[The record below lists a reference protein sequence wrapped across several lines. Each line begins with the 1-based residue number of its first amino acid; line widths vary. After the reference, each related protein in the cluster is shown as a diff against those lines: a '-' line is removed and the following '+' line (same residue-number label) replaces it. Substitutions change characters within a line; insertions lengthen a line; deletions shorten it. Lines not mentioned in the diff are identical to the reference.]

1 MKTLKSFATIVAML
15 MCCITTSAQTLVD
28 GIWYNFNSNGTAEVT
43 RNGKYTGAV
52 TIPAT
57 VSYNDQTYDVTSI
70 GGNAFYQCS
79 SLTSITIPNSVTSIG
94 SSAFYGCSK
103 LTDVHITSIENWCSI
118 TFGDSYSNPLYN
130 GGNLYLNGNLV
141 TEITIP
147 SSVSQIKTYAF
158 YYSGV
163 KITLQSTTP
172 PVLKSTYAFDS
183 NSCFVVPS
191 AAYDDYCS
199 APYWAN
205 MKTRITKDDMNVKN
219 VALTANSNRS
229 ALETEIGEANLRYVT
244 DLTISGTINS
254 YDFMVMRNKM
264 TMLRN
269 LDLSEASIVA
279 NKYEHYTDYCT
290 EDNKFPEYGLYNCKL
305 NTLILPKNIESIG
318 SYAIADNVQLR
329 KVEIQKGVTTIGNYA
344 FYSCSKLTHVDIP
357 NSVTSIG
364 SYAFNYCSNL
374 KSVEI
379 QKGLV
384 SIGIYCFASCS
395 SLSSIMLPP
404 SITSIGRYAFSSC
417 SNLSEVHL
425 PSSLRSIGDN
435 AFNCG
440 SKLKDVYVYVVEPID
455 IGQNTF
461 TKSGNNFTSTLH
473 APKTSYWDYYY
484 NTQWSQFLSFAEF
497 DGTYDNFY
505 LEGDKTLDNET
516 GSLEGEDGK
525 APDAELG
532 NNSGIIV
539 DDVNQNLGDV
549 DVEHD
554 GENGGS
560 IIVGGGGQVTFENL
574 TFHINV
580 QGGRWYFFCFPFD
593 VRSEDIKCENG
604 ADWVFRYYDGEER
617 ANNGKGGWKN
627 VTSDGNGNFLKAA
640 TGYIFQCSKNDV
652 LTLTAKNGKIKKEE
666 KYNELKEHVTQNMQ
680 DASWNFVGNPYLSY
694 YEITQEDYSA
704 PITVWDGK
712 KYIAIRPGD
721 ENYTLAPFEAFF
733 VQKPSGTNSVNYNPD
748 NQKTYNQTKN
758 NGNGNK
764 ARMAGH
770 AGTERL
776 LVNITL
782 SDGKE
787 TDRTRVVFNE
797 KATMDYELE
806 CDASKFIT
814 EGVPQLY
821 TLSTGNVMYA
831 INERPM
837 AQGCINLGFSVPAYG
852 KYTIEGQR
860 MDIGMLLMDNI
871 TGEVHDLSK
880 GGYEFTSQAGTFN
893 SRFTLVAKADATGI
907 NETEN
912 GEDADNS
919 TLYNIKGQQVKT
931 MEQGEIYIKNNV
943 KVTKN

>member
-28 GIWYNFNSNGTAEVT
+28 GIWYNFNSNGTASVT
-43 RNGKYTGAV
+43 KKGDNCYRGAV

-57 VSYNDQTYDVTSI
+57 VTYSDQTYDVTSI
-70 GGNAFYQCS
+70 GSDAFRNCS

-94 SSAFYGCSK
+94 SYAFYGCSK

-118 TFGDSYSNPLYN
+118 TFGGSNSNPLCC

-147 SSVSQIKTYAF
+147 SNVTQIKDYAF

-172 PVLKSTYAFDS
+172 PVLKSTSAFDS
-183 NSCFVVPS
+183 NSYFVVPA
-191 AAYDDYCS
+191 AAYDDYCA
-199 APYWAN
+199 APYWAEI
-205 MKTRITKDDMNVKN
+205 KTRITKDNMNVKN

-264 TMLRN
+264 TLLRN
-269 LDLSEASIVA
+269 LDLSEATIVA
-279 NKYEHYTDYCT
+279 NKYEHYTNYCT
-290 EDNKFPEYGLYNCKL
+290 EDNKFPGYGLYNCKL
-305 NTLILPKNIESIG
+305 NTLILPNNIESIG
-318 SYAIADNVQLR
+318 EYALSNNRLR
-329 KVEIQKGVTTIGNYA
+329 EISIPEIVTTLGSHA
-344 FYSCSKLTHVDIP
+344 FS
-357 NSVTSIG
+357 G
-364 SYAFNYCSNL
+364 CSNL
-374 KSVEI
+374 KSVDI
-379 QKGLV
+379 PKGV
-384 SIGIYCFASCS
+384 VNIDNSCFYGCS
-395 SLSSIMLPP
+395 SLTSITLPP
-404 SITSIGRYAFSSC
+404 SITSIGSYAFQSC

-425 PSSLRSIGDN
+425 PSSLRSVGN
-435 AFNCG
+435 GAFDCG

-473 APKTSYWDYYY
+473 APKTSFWDYYY
-484 NTQWSQFLSFAEF
+484 DTQWSQFLTFAEF

-532 NNSGIIV
+532 ENSGIIV
-539 DDVNQNLGDV
+539 GGDVNQDLGDV

-640 TGYIFQCSKNDV
+640 TGYIFQCSKDDV
-652 LTLTAKNGKIKKEE
+652 LTLTAKNGQIKKEK

-806 CDASKFIT
+806 CDASKFST
-814 EGVPQLY
+814 EGMPQLY

-837 AQGCINLGFSVPAYG
+837 AQGCINLGFSVPVYG

-880 GGYEFTSQAGTFN
+880 GAYEFTSQAGTFN
-893 SRFTLVAKADATGI
+893 SRFTLVAKDDATGI

-919 TLYNIKGQQVKT
+919 TLYNIKGQRVKT
-931 MEQGEIYIKNNV
+931 MEQGEVYIKNNV

>member
-1 MKTLKSFATIVAML
+1 MKTLKTFATMAAML
-15 MCCITTSAQTLVD
+15 LCCVISNAQTLVD
-28 GIWYNFNSNGTAEVT
+28 GIYYSLNSSSAT
-43 RNGKYTGAV
+43 
-52 TIPAT
+52 AT
-57 VSYNDQTYDVTSI
+57 VTYGSTKYSGDIVIPETITYGENVYTVT
-70 GGNAFYQCS
+70 A
-79 SLTSITIPNSVTSIG
+79 IG
-94 SSAFYGCSK
+94 SSAFYGCSNLK
-103 LTDVHITSIENWCSI
+103 SIAIPKTVTNSASQAFDGCSALSSVYISSLEAWCKIS
-118 TFGDSYSNPLYN
+118 FNSYYGNPLNYAE
-130 GGNLYLNGNLV
+130 NLYLNGNLV
-141 TEITIP
+141 TDLEIPNTVTKIRDYAFKDFDYFTSVTIP
-147 SSVSQIKTYAF
+147 ESVTSIGEGAFNSAGCELKFLSSTPA
-158 YYSGV
+158 
-163 KITLQSTTP
+163 TLAST
-172 PVLKSTYAFDS
+172 
-183 NSCFVVPS
+183 SCFSSNAVFIVPES
-191 AAYDDYCS
+191 AYNTYCS
-199 APYWAN
+199 APYWSN
-205 MKTRITKDDMNVKN
+205 MKNRITKNNPNLIRQNVSTTG
-219 VALTANSNRS
+219 VGLYS
-229 ALETEIGEANLRYVT
+229 AIGEGNLGFVV
-244 DLTISGTINS
+244 DLTISGTIDS
-254 YDFMVMRNKM
+254 YDFMILRNKM
-264 TMLRN
+264 PLLRHLN
-269 LDLSEASIVA
+269 MENATIVA
-279 NKYEHYTDYCT
+279 NDYEHYTGYHT
-290 EDNKFPEYGLYNCKL
+290 EDNKFPGYGLYGCKL
-305 NTLILPKNIESIG
+305 KTLVLPKNIVSIG
-318 SYAIADNVQLR
+318 TYAIYGNQLLDICIPED
-329 KVEIQKGVTTIGNYA
+329 VATIGTNA
-344 FYSCSKLTHVDIP
+344 FY
-357 NSVTSIG
+357 G
-364 SYAFNYCSNL
+364 CSNL

-379 QKGLV
+379 PKGV
-384 SIGIYCFASCS
+384 QRIEGNCFQNCG
-395 SLSSIMLPP
+395 SLTSLMLPP
-404 SITSIGRYAFSSC
+404 SITYIGNSAFYSC
-417 SNLSEVHL
+417 SQLTEVHL
-425 PSSLRSIGDN
+425 PSSLRSLGDN
-435 AFNCG
+435 AFNSC
-440 SKLKDVYVYVVEPID
+440 SKLKDVFVYVVEPIS

-461 TKSGNNFTSTLH
+461 TKFGNNFISTLH
-473 APKTSYWDYYY
+473 APRQSYNDYYWD
-484 NTQWSQFLSFAEF
+484 TQWSQFLSFAEF
-497 DGTYDNFY
+497 EGTYDNFY

-516 GSLEGEDGK
+516 GSLKGEDGK

-532 NNSGIIV
+532 ENSGIIV
-539 DDVNQNLGDV
+539 GGDVNQNLGDV

-560 IIVGGGGQVTFENL
+560 IIVGGDGEVNFENL

-694 YEITQEDYSA
+694 YEITQDDYSA

-797 KATMDYELE
+797 KAAMDYELE
-806 CDASKFIT
+806 CDASKFST
-814 EGVPQLY
+814 EGMPQLY

>member
-15 MCCITTSAQTLVD
+15 MCCITTCAQTLVD
-28 GIWYNFNSNGTAEVT
+28 GIWYNFYSNGTAEVT
-43 RNGKYTGAV
+43 QNGKYTGNV

-70 GGNAFYQCS
+70 GYEAFYYCS

-94 SSAFYGCSK
+94 YSAFNYCSK

-118 TFGDSYSNPLYN
+118 TFGDSDSNPLYN

-172 PVLKSTYAFDS
+172 PVLKSTSAFDS

-199 APYWAN
+199 APYWSN

-269 LDLSEASIVA
+269 LDLSEATIVA
-279 NKYEHYTDYCT
+279 NKYEHYTNYCT

-318 SYAIADNVQLR
+318 SYAIAYNMQLR
-329 KVEIQKGVTTIGNYA
+329 EVEIQKGVITIGNRA
-344 FYSCSKLTHVDIP
+344 FDDCSKLTQVDIP

-364 SYAFNYCSNL
+364 SHAFYGCSNL

-384 SIGIYCFASCS
+384 SIGQDCFASCR

-404 SITSIGRYAFSSC
+404 SITSIGSYAFSGCYS
-417 SNLSEVHL
+417 LSEVHL
-425 PSSLRSIGDN
+425 PSSLRSVGDN
-435 AFNCG
+435 AFSSC
-440 SKLKDVYVYVVEPID
+440 SKLKDVYVYVVEPIQ

-484 NTQWSQFLSFAEF
+484 NTQWSQFLTFAEF
-497 DGTYDNFY
+497 EGTYDNFY
-505 LEGDKTLDNET
+505 LEGDKVLDNET
-516 GSLEGEDGK
+516 GSIDGEDGK

-532 NNSGIIV
+532 ENSGIIV
-539 DDVNQNLGDV
+539 GGDVNQDLGNV

-560 IIVGGGGQVTFENL
+560 IIVEGEGQVTFENL
-574 TFHINV
+574 TFHIKV
-580 QGGRWYFFCFPFD
+580 KGGRWYFFCFPFD
-593 VRSEDIKCENG
+593 VRKGDVKCENG

-640 TGYIFQCSKNDV
+640 TGYIFQCSKDDV
-652 LTLTAKNGKIKKEE
+652 LTLSAKNDKIKQE
-666 KYNELKEHVTQNMQ
+666 KKYIELVEHVTENMQ

-694 YEITQEDYSA
+694 YEITQDDYSA

-721 ENYTLAPFEAFF
+721 DSYVLAPFEAFF
-733 VQKPSGTNSVNYNPD
+733 VQKPNGTNTVNYNPE
-748 NQKTYNQTKN
+748 NQMTYNQAQNSGSNARVAGMSN
-758 NGNGNK
+758 NTQ
-764 ARMAGH
+764 RM
-770 AGTERL
+770 L
-776 LVNITL
+776 INITL
-782 SDGKE
+782 NNGVES
-787 TDRTRVVFNE
+787 DRTRVVFNDN
-797 KATMDYELE
+797 ANMAYELE
-806 CDASKFIT
+806 CDASKFST
-814 EGVPQLY
+814 EDAIQIY
-821 TLSTGNVMYA
+821 TMNADNVMYA

-837 AQGCINLGFSVPAYG
+837 AQGCVNVGYSVPAQG
-852 KYTIEGQR
+852 KYTIEAPRQ
-860 MDIGMLLMDNI
+860 DIGVLLMDNI
-871 TGEVHDLSK
+871 TGEVHDLTK
-880 GGYEFTSQAGTFN
+880 GAYEFASEAGTFN
-893 SRFTLVAKADATGI
+893 NRFMLIAKGDATAIEKVDGA
-907 NETEN
+907 
-912 GEDADNS
+912 EDGNA
-919 TLYNIKGQQVKT
+919 TWLYNIKGQRVKT
-931 MEQGEIYIKNNV
+931 MEQGEVYIKNNV

>member
-1 MKTLKSFATIVAML
+1 MKTLKTFATMAAML
-15 MCCITTSAQTLVD
+15 LCCVISNAQTLVD
-28 GIWYNFNSNGTAEVT
+28 GIFYSLYSSSAT
-43 RNGKYTGAV
+43 
-52 TIPAT
+52 AT
-57 VSYNDQTYDVTSI
+57 VTYGSTKYSGDIVIPETITYGENVYTVTAI
-70 GGNAFYQCS
+70 GSNAFNGCS
-79 SLTSITIPNSVTSIG
+79 NLKSITIPKTVTSSGYNAFGNCSIL
-94 SSAFYGCSK
+94 SSVYISSLDAWCNISFDNFYG
-103 LTDVHITSIENWCSI
+103 
-118 TFGDSYSNPLYN
+118 NPLIYAE
-130 GGNLYLNGNLV
+130 NLYLNGNFV
-141 TEITIP
+141 TDLEIPNT
-147 SSVSQIKTYAF
+147 VTKIKD
-158 YYSGV
+158 
-163 KITLQSTTP
+163 
-172 PVLKSTYAFDS
+172 YAFDGFNYFTS
-183 NSCFVVPS
+183 VTIPESVSSIGEEAFNSVGCEIKFLSSTPATLASTSCFSSNAVFIVPES
-191 AAYDDYCS
+191 AYNTYCS
-199 APYWAN
+199 APYWSN
-205 MKTRITKDDMNVKN
+205 MKNRITKNNPNLIRQNVSTTG
-219 VALTANSNRS
+219 VGLYS
-229 ALETEIGEANLRYVT
+229 AIGETNLGFVV
-244 DLTISGTINS
+244 DLTISGNINS
-254 YDFMVMRNKM
+254 NDFMILRNKM
-264 TMLRN
+264 PLLRHLN
-269 LDLSEASIVA
+269 LENATIVA
-279 NKYEHYTDYCT
+279 NDYEHYTGYHT
-290 EDNKFPEYGLYNCKL
+290 EDNKFPGYGLYGCKL
-305 NTLILPKNIESIG
+305 NTLVLPKNIVSIG
-318 SYAIADNVQLR
+318 TYAIYGNQLLDICIPED
-329 KVEIQKGVTTIGNYA
+329 VATIGTYA
-344 FYSCSKLTHVDIP
+344 FY
-357 NSVTSIG
+357 G
-364 SYAFNYCSNL
+364 CSNL

-379 QKGLV
+379 PKGV
-384 SIGIYCFASCS
+384 QRIESNSFSHCS
-395 SLSSIMLPP
+395 SLPSIMLPP
-404 SITSIGRYAFSSC
+404 SVTYIGSYAFSSC
-417 SNLSEVHL
+417 SQLTEVHL
-425 PSSLRSIGDN
+425 PSSLRSMGDY
-435 AFNCG
+435 AFSSC
-440 SKLKDVYVYVVEPID
+440 SKLKDVYVYVVEPIS

-461 TKSGNNFTSTLH
+461 TKSGNNFISTLH
-473 APKTSYWDYYY
+473 APRQSYHDYYWD
-484 NTQWSQFLSFAEF
+484 TQWSQFLSFAEF
-497 DGTYDNFY
+497 EGTYDNFY

-532 NNSGIIV
+532 ENSGIIV
-539 DDVNQNLGDV
+539 GGDVNQNLGDV

-652 LTLTAKNGKIKKEE
+652 LTLTAKNGQIKKEK

-694 YEITQEDYSA
+694 YEITQDDYSA

-797 KATMDYELE
+797 KAAMDYELE
-806 CDASKFIT
+806 CDASKFST
-814 EGVPQLY
+814 EGMPQLY

-837 AQGCINLGFSVPAYG
+837 AQGCINLGFSVPVYG